1 MKSKGQPSRRR
12 RIPTGGQRDPLSR
25 QAGGSPALRRF
36 FIQCYQ
42 ELLLFLE
49 ERRDRMRGLAADDP
63 KEQQKALELSEIEP
77 MEKLIIQLQQRL
89 WFWRNC

>member
-1 MKSKGQPSRRR
+1 
-12 RIPTGGQRDPLSR
+12 
-25 QAGGSPALRRF
+25 
-36 FIQCYQ
+36 
-42 ELLLFLE
+42 
-49 ERRDRMRGLAADDP
+49 MRGLAADDP